1 MILVTGGC
9 RSGKSEY
16 GEKLVEAMGE
26 RRLYVATGKV
36 FDDEM
41 AQRVEKHKER
51 RGELWITH
59 EGYLDLE
66 DLDYAGF
73 DGILLDSVTS
83 MVTNLLFDFI
93 GGLTAAEAAG
103 DSDMDFSGDRDID
116 FAAVD
121 LNEAESFIMEKFQ
134 KFAAAVE
141 EKRLPYVMVTDEI
154 GLGVVPETPLGRGFR
169 DILGRVNQYLAAQA
183 EQVYFVISGIPVQ
196 IKAE

>member
-16 GEKLVEAMGE
+16 GEKLVEAMGR

-36 FDDEM
+36 FDEEM
-41 AQRVEKHKER
+41 ARRVDKHKER

-59 EGYLDLE
+59 EGYTELE
-66 DLDYAGF
+66 TLDYTGF

-83 MVTNLLFDFI
+83 MVSNLLFDFI
-93 GGLTAAEAAG
+93 DTPEQKEGEDFSTVDYAAAEVYI
-103 DSDMDFSGDRDID
+103 MDTFQRLQ
-116 FAAVD
+116 AAV
-121 LNEAESFIMEKFQ
+121 AEKN
-134 KFAAAVE
+134 
-141 EKRLPYVMVTDEI
+141 LPYVMVTDEI

-169 DILGRVNQYLAAQA
+169 DILGRVNQYLASEAA
-183 EQVYFVISGIPVQ
+183 EVYFVISGIPMR

>member
-83 MVTNLLFDFI
+83 IVTNLLFDFI

-103 DSDMDFSGDRDID
+103 DSDMDFSEDSDID
-116 FAAVD
+116 FAAID
-121 LNEAESFIMEKFQ
+121 FDEAESFIMEKFQ
-134 KFAAAVE
+134 KFTAAVE

-183 EQVYFVISGIPVQ
+183 ERVYFVISGIPVQ

>member
-16 GEKLVEAMGE
+16 GEKLVEAMGN

-36 FDDEM
+36 FDEEM
-41 AQRVEKHKER
+41 VRRVEKHRNR
-51 RGELWITH
+51 RGELWTTH

-66 DLDYAGF
+66 VLDYTGF

-93 GGLTAAEAAG
+93 DSASGPSDSREEEEQDFSTVDYGGAELYIMDKFQRLTAEIAE
-103 DSDMDFSGDRDID
+103 
-116 FAAVD
+116 
-121 LNEAESFIMEKFQ
+121 K
-134 KFAAAVE
+134 K
-141 EKRLPYVMVTDEI
+141 LPWVMVTDEI

-169 DILGRVNQYLAAQA
+169 DILGRVNQYLASQA
-183 EQVYFVISGIPVQ
+183 SRVYFVISGIPVQ

>member
-16 GEKLVEAMGE
+16 GEKLVEAMGG

-36 FDDEM
+36 FDEEM
-41 AQRVEKHKER
+41 ARRVEKHRER
-51 RGELWITH
+51 RGKLWITH
-59 EGYLDLE
+59 EGYRDLE
-66 DLDYAGF
+66 HLNYAGY

-83 MVTNLLFDFI
+83 MVTNLFFDFI
-93 GGLTAAEAAG
+93 GGMTEKAEDG
-103 DSDMDFSGDRDID
+103 DID
-116 FAAVD
+116 FAKID
-121 LNEAESFIMEKFQ
+121 YSEAERYIIEKFQ
-134 KFAAAVE
+134 RFMAVVR

-169 DILGRVNQYLAAQA
+169 DILGRVNQYLASEAK
-183 EQVYFVISGIPVQ
+183 QVYFVVSGIPVR

>member
-16 GEKLVEAMGE
+16 GEKLVEAMGR

-36 FDDEM
+36 FDEEM
-41 AQRVEKHKER
+41 AQRVDKHKER

-59 EGYLDLE
+59 EGYTDLE
-66 DLDYAGF
+66 TLDYTGF

-93 GGLTAAEAAG
+93 DTKAALENPEQKGAEDFSTVDYGAAEVYI
-103 DSDMDFSGDRDID
+103 MDKFRSLG
-116 FAAVD
+116 AVVR
-121 LNEAESFIMEKFQ
+121 EKH
-134 KFAAAVE
+134 
-141 EKRLPYVMVTDEI
+141 LPYEMVTDEI

-169 DILGRVNQYLAAQA
+169 DILGRVNQYLASEAA
-183 EQVYFVISGIPVQ
+183 DVYFVISGIPMR

>member
-16 GEKLVEAMGE
+16 GEKLVKAMGS

-36 FDDEM
+36 FDEEM
-41 AQRVEKHKER
+41 ALRVEKHRNR

-66 DLDYAGF
+66 TLDYTGF

-93 GGLTAAEAAG
+93 DSESEHTDSAEEE
-103 DSDMDFSGDRDID
+103 MQDFS
-116 FAAVD
+116 AVD
-121 LNEAESFIMEKFQ
+121 YGGAELFIIDKFKHLAEEVQEK
-134 KFAAAVE
+134 K
-141 EKRLPYVMVTDEI
+141 LPYVMVNDEI

-169 DILGRVNQYLAAQA
+169 DILGRVNQYLASQA
-183 EQVYFVISGIPVQ
+183 SEVYFVISGIPVQ

>member
-16 GEKLVEAMGE
+16 GEKLVEAMGC
-26 RRLYVATGKV
+26 RCLYVATGRV
-36 FDDEM
+36 FDEEM
-41 AQRVEKHKER
+41 ARRVDKHKER

-59 EGYLDLE
+59 EGYTELE
-66 DLDYAGF
+66 TLDYAGF

-93 GGLTAAEAAG
+93 DTKAAFENSEQKSAEDFSMVDYGAAEVYI
-103 DSDMDFSGDRDID
+103 MDKFRSLG
-116 FAAVD
+116 AVVR
-121 LNEAESFIMEKFQ
+121 EKHLQ
-134 KFAAAVE
+134 
-141 EKRLPYVMVTDEI
+141 YVMVTDEI

-169 DILGRVNQYLAAQA
+169 DILGRVNQYLASEAA
-183 EQVYFVISGIPVQ
+183 DVYFVISGSPVR

>member
-16 GEKLVEAMGE
+16 GEQLVKAMGN

-36 FDDEM
+36 FDEEM
-41 AQRVEKHKER
+41 ALRVEKHKER

-66 DLDYAGF
+66 TFDYTGF
-73 DGILLDSVTS
+73 EGILLDSVTS
-83 MVTNLLFDFI
+83 MVTNLLFDFVY
-93 GGLTAAEAAG
+93 GEETLTENA
-103 DSDMDFSGDRDID
+103 DIEETD
-116 FAAVD
+116 FAQVD
-121 LNEAESFIMEKFQ
+121 YNGAESYIMEKFQ
-134 KFAAAVE
+134 SFAAMVR

-154 GLGVVPETPLGRGFR
+154 GLGIVPETPLGRGFR
-169 DILGRVNQYLAAQA
+169 DILGRVNQYLAAEA

>member
-16 GEKLVEAMGE
+16 GEKLVEAMGK

-41 AQRVEKHKER
+41 ARRVEKHKER

-66 DLDYAGF
+66 DLDYTGF

-93 GGLTAAEAAG
+93 
-103 DSDMDFSGDRDID
+103 DDMDFAEVD
-116 FAAVD
+116 F
-121 LNEAESFIMEKFQ
+121 NGAESYIMEKFR

-141 EKRLPYVMVTDEI
+141 EKQLPCVMVTDEI

-169 DILGRVNQYLAAQA
+169 DILGRVNQYLAGQA

>member
-16 GEKLVEAMGE
+16 GEKLVEAMG

-36 FDDEM
+36 FDEEM
-41 AQRVEKHKER
+41 AQRVDKHKER

-59 EGYLDLE
+59 EGYTDLE
-66 DLDYAGF
+66 TLDYTGF

-93 GGLTAAEAAG
+93 DTKAALENPEQKDDEDFSTVDYGAAEVYI
-103 DSDMDFSGDRDID
+103 MDKFRSLG
-116 FAAVD
+116 AVVR
-121 LNEAESFIMEKFQ
+121 EKN
-134 KFAAAVE
+134 
-141 EKRLPYVMVTDEI
+141 LPYVMVTDEI

-169 DILGRVNQYLAAQA
+169 DILGRVNQYLASEAA
-183 EQVYFVISGIPVQ
+183 DVYFVISGIPMR

>member
-16 GEKLVEAMGE
+16 GEKLVEAMGR

-36 FDDEM
+36 FDEEM
-41 AQRVEKHKER
+41 AQRVDKHKER

-59 EGYLDLE
+59 EGYTDLE
-66 DLDYAGF
+66 TLDYTGF

-93 GGLTAAEAAG
+93 DTKAALENPEQKGAEDFSTVDYGAAEVYI
-103 DSDMDFSGDRDID
+103 MDKFRSLG
-116 FAAVD
+116 AVVW
-121 LNEAESFIMEKFQ
+121 EKH
-134 KFAAAVE
+134 
-141 EKRLPYVMVTDEI
+141 LPYVMVTDEI

-169 DILGRVNQYLAAQA
+169 DILGRVNQYLASEAA
-183 EQVYFVISGIPVQ
+183 DVYFVISGIPMR

>member
-16 GEKLVEAMGE
+16 GEKLVKAMGN

-36 FDDEM
+36 FDEEM
-41 AQRVEKHKER
+41 ALRVEKHRNR

-66 DLDYAGF
+66 TLDYTGF

-93 GGLTAAEAAG
+93 DSESEHTDSAEEE
-103 DSDMDFSGDRDID
+103 MQDFS
-116 FAAVD
+116 AVD
-121 LNEAESFIMEKFQ
+121 YVGAELFIIDKFKYLAEEVQEK
-134 KFAAAVE
+134 K
-141 EKRLPYVMVTDEI
+141 LPYVMVTDEI

-169 DILGRVNQYLAAQA
+169 DILGRVNQYLASQA
-183 EQVYFVISGIPVQ
+183 SEVYFVISGIPVQ

>member
-16 GEKLVEAMGE
+16 GEKLVEAMGC

-36 FDDEM
+36 FDEEM
-41 AQRVEKHKER
+41 ARRVDKHKER

-59 EGYLDLE
+59 EGYTELE
-66 DLDYAGF
+66 TLDYAGF

-93 GGLTAAEAAG
+93 DTKAAFENSEQKSAEDFSIVDYGAAEVYI
-103 DSDMDFSGDRDID
+103 MDKFRSLG
-116 FAAVD
+116 AVVR
-121 LNEAESFIMEKFQ
+121 EKH
-134 KFAAAVE
+134 
-141 EKRLPYVMVTDEI
+141 LPYVMVTDEI

-169 DILGRVNQYLAAQA
+169 DILGRVNQYLASEAA
-183 EQVYFVISGIPVQ
+183 DVYFVISGIPVR

>member
-16 GEKLVEAMGE
+16 GEKLVEAMGR

-36 FDDEM
+36 FDEEM
-41 AQRVEKHKER
+41 AQRVDKHKER

-59 EGYLDLE
+59 EGYTDLE
-66 DLDYAGF
+66 TLDYTGF

-93 GGLTAAEAAG
+93 DTKAALENPEQKDDEDFSTVDYGAAEVYI
-103 DSDMDFSGDRDID
+103 MDKFRSLG
-116 FAAVD
+116 AVV
-121 LNEAESFIMEKFQ
+121 LEKH
-134 KFAAAVE
+134 
-141 EKRLPYVMVTDEI
+141 LPYVLVTDEI

-169 DILGRVNQYLAAQA
+169 DILGRVNQYLASEAA
-183 EQVYFVISGIPVQ
+183 DVYFVISGIPMR